1 MGNSCGNIYP
11 RKHVKLNPEESQ
23 YWDYRLSIFSFITV
37 KMIKKLL
44 LYFIEISWVEMGRF
58 DIPASLLYVLK
69 TTEKEML
76 FYIGNSLD
84 CTLFFIA
91 MASRPELNE
100 HIDVMISLAPVSTL
114 DEVNVTIRLLAAFC
128 GNLLR

>member
-1 MGNSCGNIYP
+1 
-11 RKHVKLNPEESQ
+11 
-23 YWDYRLSIFSFITV
+23 
-37 KMIKKLL
+37 
-44 LYFIEISWVEMGRF
+44 MGRF

-76 FYIGNSLD
+76 SYIGNSLDCTLD

-114 DEVNVTIRLLAAFC
+114 DEVNVTIRLLTAFLQPFKVSRLIC
-128 GNLLR
+128 NQYYFLVLFIRNIFF